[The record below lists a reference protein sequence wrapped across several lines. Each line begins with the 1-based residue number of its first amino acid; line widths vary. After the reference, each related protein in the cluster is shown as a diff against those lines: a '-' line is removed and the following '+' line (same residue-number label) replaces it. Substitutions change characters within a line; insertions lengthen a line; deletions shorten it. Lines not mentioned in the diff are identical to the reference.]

1 MVFRVA
7 LLLEN
12 LTQGIKMVRYK
23 CSVHLVWM
31 ILATVNGWD
40 FFMCPI
46 NGCEKKKA
54 NKSGERVSKKNV
66 SLVK

>member
-1 MVFRVA
+1 
-7 LLLEN
+7 
-12 LTQGIKMVRYK
+12 MVRYK